1 MICGPLVLSGI
12 FLLRHPL
19 APVRKQL
26 RVSSSEVQRLKLDN
40 IQLKQRDAFKA
51 AQQAVAEYN
60 AVDEQRRAA
69 CDEVAKAN
77 KWPPETKC
85 ELTNPNDLVS
95 KLVFKVPEKKPD
107 VKPAVSGK

>member
-77 KWPPETKC
+77 KWPSETKC

-95 KLVFKVPEKKPD
+95 KLVFTIQGAREE
-107 VKPAVSGK
+107 AGHQAS